1 MKNNVIGKR
10 IKELRKRQICVRESI
25 EILRKQWRDD
35 QEELIK
41 LVPEAMRSGIS
52 INIEMSEP

>member
-1 MKNNVIGKR
+1 MTNIEKR
-10 IKELRKRQICVRESI
+10 IKELRKRQACIRESI

-41 LVPEAMRSGIS
+41 LVPEAMRSGIC

>member
-1 MKNNVIGKR
+1 MTDIEKR

-35 QEELIK
+35 QEELAK
-41 LVPEAMRSGIS
+41 LVPQAIRSGFS
-52 INIEMSEP
+52 ITLEMSEP

>member
-1 MKNNVIGKR
+1 MTDIEKR
-10 IKELRKRQICVRESI
+10 IKELRKRQVCVRESI

-41 LVPEAMRSGIS
+41 LVPERIASGIS